1 MDKKDDEDDDDKKK
15 NTFKINIQKKNN
27 KYYVEMET
35 QKGVE
40 FVEWP
45 LKTRI
50 DRSQLRYK
58 ITPAGKRASRE
69 AIMFD

>member
-1 MDKKDDEDDDDKKK
+1 
-15 NTFKINIQKKNN
+15 
-27 KYYVEMET
+27 MET
-35 QKGVE
+35 RKGVE